1 MKKVFLALICLL
13 LVTACVSCN
22 NEAQKATEKET
33 VANTEAEGKAFID
46 FEWKGEYTISEL
58 VSDINKASADPLVVP
73 DKNSDG
79 SFDENTPGDLIP
91 VNELRRAN
99 PSLVGKKIKLN
110 ISGASD
116 TIAVLYAAKD
126 GSAEKT
132 VIISGSVMIIA
143 KTSFGTAK
151 AFDAAL
157 DAPMDIEVLGCS
169 IMSGED
175 YRRCKAN
182 KETLGAIKE
191 ENGEL
196 EIPALEEGKAEYSAY
211 MSANGYEVYSR
222 DTLEK
227 IFADNDY
234 EDNGLG
240 VFTSTYERFGV
251 KDIVNS

>member
-1 MKKVFLALICLL
+1 M
-13 LVTACVSCN
+13 
-22 NEAQKATEKET
+22 
-33 VANTEAEGKAFID
+33 
-46 FEWKGEYTISEL
+46 
-58 VSDINKASADPLVVP
+58 
-73 DKNSDG
+73 
-79 SFDENTPGDLIP
+79 
-91 VNELRRAN
+91 
-99 PSLVGKKIKLN
+99 VGKKIKLD

-116 TIAVLYAAKD
+116 TLAVMYAAKD
-126 GSAEKT
+126 SSAERI

-169 IMSGED
+169 IMGGED

-196 EIPALEEGKAEYSAY
+196 EIPALEEGKAEYYAY

-227 IFADNDY
+227 IFADNGY

-240 VFTSTYERFGV
+240 VFTSTYERFGIAGLL
-251 KDIVNS
+251 K

>member
-1 MKKVFLALICLL
+1 MKKVFLTLICLL
-13 LVTACVSCN
+13 LVIACVSCN

-33 VANTEAEGKAFID
+33 VATTEAEGKAFID
-46 FEWKGEYTISEL
+46 FEWKSEYTISEL
-58 VSDINKASADPLVVP
+58 VADINKASADPLAAGET
-73 DKNSDG
+73 KNPDG
-79 SFDENTPGDLIP
+79 SFDANTPGDLIP

-99 PSLVGKKIKLN
+99 PSLVGKNIKVD

-116 TIAVLYAAKD
+116 TFAVLYAAKD
-126 GSAEKT
+126 SSSEKT
-132 VIISGSVMIIA
+132 VIVSGSVMIIA
-143 KTSFGTAK
+143 KTSFGTAE
-151 AFDAAL
+151 AFSNAL
-157 DAPMDIEVLGCS
+157 KSPIEIEVLGSC

-196 EIPALEEGKAEYSAY
+196 EIPALEEGKAEYYAY
-211 MSANGYEVYSR
+211 KGSNGYEVYSR

-227 IFADNDY
+227 IFADNGY

-251 KDIVNS
+251 AGLLK